1 MMRRMDVFLFT
12 SVVEG
17 TPHVVLEAFSNGLPV
32 VCFDTC
38 GQGDIVDGRTGIK
51 IPLSDPDRSAVDF
64 AEALDALDKDRQ
76 GLQSMSEA
84 CCSRLEELSWEAKI
98 RRMTELYEQILS
110 L

>member
-51 IPLSDPDRSAVDF
+51 IPLSGPDRSAGDF
-64 AEALDALDKDRQ
+64 ADILNALDGNLDR
-76 GLQSMSEA
+76 LQSMSDA
-84 CCSRLEELSWEAKI
+84 CNERLQELSWDAKI
-98 RRMTELYEQILS
+98 HEMCGLYEKNCL

>member
-51 IPLSDPDRSAVDF
+51 IPLSGPDRSAGDF
-64 AEALDALDKDRQ
+64 ADVLNALDRDR
-76 GLQSMSEA
+76 GRLQSMSDA
-84 CCSRLEELSWEAKI
+84 CNGRLQELSWDEKI
-98 RRMTELYEQILS
+98 RRMCGMYETICS
-110 L
+110 K